1 MLVNV
6 QDVASERAVPPR
18 AQAPPPTTAE
28 VRRPPPPRQGV
39 AAAISAELLAGLRT
53 WPIWMVLGW
62 DDIRQRYRRSV
73 IGPFWITLSMGIF
86 ILLLGVIYS
95 RLFHTDIRTYIPFL
109 SAGLTVW
116 AFIAQ
121 NTNEGCLAFA
131 EGARIIK
138 QIKLPYSIYIL
149 RIVWRNLIIFL
160 HTVAIFIPV
169 ALIFRV
175 PLSLAT
181 LLVVPGLVLVC
192 INVTWVALLLS
203 ILSTRF
209 RDMQPIVA
217 TLVQIAMF
225 TTPIMWP
232 VESLS
237 DGRIIAEIN
246 PLYHLIDIVRA
257 PMLGTAPEPLSWLVA
272 GGVALLGWA
281 LATAIMVAK
290 HRRIVFWL

>member
-1 MLVNV
+1 
-6 QDVASERAVPPR
+6 
-18 AQAPPPTTAE
+18 
-28 VRRPPPPRQGV
+28 
-39 AAAISAELLAGLRT
+39 
-53 WPIWMVLGW
+53 
-62 DDIRQRYRRSV
+62 
-73 IGPFWITLSMGIF
+73 
-86 ILLLGVIYS
+86 
-95 RLFHTDIRTYIPFL
+95 
-109 SAGLTVW
+109 
-116 AFIAQ
+116 
-121 NTNEGCLAFA
+121 
-131 EGARIIK
+131 
-138 QIKLPYSIYIL
+138 
-149 RIVWRNLIIFL
+149 
-160 HTVAIFIPV
+160 
-169 ALIFRV
+169 
-175 PLSLAT
+175 
-181 LLVVPGLVLVC
+181 
-192 INVTWVALLLS
+192 LLS